1 MINYVWIF
9 FLPGSAGNFL
19 SRCVNLLSDQCY
31 CWIDP
36 ITRELDLSLE
46 EKFKLFDYS
55 RSCNFKLWPK
65 YEYSLNMY
73 HEVMPHHELPKSSY
87 SIWQAH
93 PNYEHLSKGI
103 AGPNDR
109 EFVFYIDPREQFE
122 WIMLNCLKKN
132 SYFEYHNLV
141 DGQRMLEDSTVH
153 KLSISNIIT
162 SPETLLHELQKIS
175 NVIGLPLEDSS
186 KKYITDLW
194 YQWNTTTLKHNQFQ
208 TFKKKIGFYY

>member
-9 FLPGSAGNFL
+9 FLPGSAGNFI
-19 SRCVNLLSDQCY
+19 SRCVNLLSDRCY

-36 ITRELDLSLE
+36 NTQKLDLSLE
-46 EKFKLFDYS
+46 EKFNLFDYS
-55 RSCNFKLWPK
+55 RSYNFSQWPK

-73 HEVMPHHELPKSSY
+73 HEIMPHHQLPESSY

-93 PNYEHLSKGI
+93 PNYEYLSKGI
-103 AGPNDR
+103 AGIDDG

-122 WIMLNCLKKN
+122 WIMMNCLKKN

-141 DGQRMLEDSTVH
+141 DGQRMLEDHAVH

-162 SPETLLHELQKIS
+162 SPETLLYEIQKIS
-175 NVIGLPLEDSS
+175 DVIGLPLQEAS
-186 KKYITDLW
+186 KNYITALW
-194 YQWNTTTLKHNQFQ
+194 HQWYHTTLKHDQFE